1 MVTPAD
7 GFREHEMSV
16 ARQGIWQG
24 LKYRALRI
32 GTAFR
37 RDKGGATAV
46 EFAMIAPLFFGSLF
60 AIMETG
66 TLYLK
71 TTALEA
77 GVEEAKRVTMTGQV
91 VGAGDSTA
99 QLAKFKTAF
108 CDQAGWIIPCDA
120 VKWDVRAFKT
130 FGAAAM
136 PNRLKGDK
144 TFDDSDLQFNPGKP
158 CEIVVIRG
166 YYMTKSITAMIRN
179 DVAQLS
185 SGDVVIT
192 GAAAFKNEPYGA
204 C

>member
-1 MVTPAD
+1 MKVSDLREAKGRPN
-7 GFREHEMSV
+7 GFRRLIRRF
-16 ARQGIWQG
+16 ARH
-24 LKYRALRI
+24 
-32 GTAFR
+32 R
-37 RDKGGATAV
+37 RGATAV

-91 VGAGDSTA
+91 AGSGNATA
-99 QLAKFKTAF
+99 QLSKFKSAF
-108 CDQAGWIIPCDA
+108 CDQAGWIIPCDD
-120 VKWDVRAFKT
+120 VKWDVRAFQT

-136 PNRLKGDK
+136 PNRLKADK
-144 TFDDSDLQFNPGKP
+144 TFDSSDLQFNPGKP